1 VVNDDPGAVARPS
14 MAERQADLV
23 RALVGGGPVPAGFDE
38 GRVAVTA
45 LSLRRKRARVV
56 AHVYPALRALP
67 DYETR
72 YAAWSAGREPGRA
85 ADDGAE
91 FALQLGD
98 ECPAAVGVELVQ
110 ARRRRLMRVRGG
122 VVVRWFGVR
131 QLTRG

>member
-1 VVNDDPGAVARPS
+1 VSDTPGAARPS
-14 MAERQADLV
+14 LAERQAELV
-23 RALVGGGPVPAGFDE
+23 RALVAGGPTPDGFDE
-38 GRVAVTA
+38 GRVGVTA

-56 AHVYPALRALP
+56 AHLYPALRSLP

-85 ADDGAE
+85 AEDGAE
-91 FALQLGD
+91 FARHLG
-98 ECPAAVGVELVQ
+98 EACPAAVGVELVR
-110 ARRRRLMRVRGG
+110 ARRRRWVRVRGG